1 MTGALATINFDTDVY
16 RRAVGSTVAFITEAR
31 GTASVSTVTYTAR
44 AFVRAGAKC
53 TIDDVCALVKRRGRA
68 MDLTCIVMEEK
79 SEKSAKSAKST
90 KKEKSDPDAA
100 YGAYGAAIKA
110 KRGRAFK
117 NCVSFKLEDEGARVS
132 VKIFR
137 TLAINVTGATG
148 LSSIERVNRRVRS
161 ILCAAAH
168 GDDASDEHAVEVR
181 LWSVDM
187 TQVAW
192 FTCDP
197 GSALDVQKM
206 HTLAVETIDADTGPW
221 KVASLEMRRH
231 TALRLS
237 THASGERGDAKVSV
251 CVWPCGTTTLIG
263 KDPSSVRA
271 VVQWISR
278 ALPQCRVTLSVP
290 RKLTPAQARAT

>member
-1 MTGALATINFDTDVY
+1 
-16 RRAVGSTVAFITEAR
+16 
-31 GTASVSTVTYTAR
+31 
-44 AFVRAGAKC
+44 
-53 TIDDVCALVKRRGRA
+53 
-68 MDLTCIVMEEK
+68 
-79 SEKSAKSAKST
+79 
-90 KKEKSDPDAA
+90 
-100 YGAYGAAIKA
+100 
-110 KRGRAFK
+110 
-117 NCVSFKLEDEGARVS
+117 
-132 VKIFR
+132 
-137 TLAINVTGATG
+137 
-148 LSSIERVNRRVRS
+148 
-161 ILCAAAH
+161 
-168 GDDASDEHAVEVR
+168 
-181 LWSVDM
+181 M

-237 THASGERGDAKVSV
+237 THASGERVDAKVSV

-271 VVQWISR
+271 VVQWIAR
-278 ALPQCRVTLSVP
+278 ALPLCRVTLSVP

>member
-16 RRAVGSTVAFITEAR
+16 RRAVGSTMAYIAEAR

-53 TIDDVCALVKRRGRA
+53 ALDDVCALLKRRGRA
-68 MDLTCIVMEEK
+68 LGLTCIVMEAEK
-79 SEKSAKSAKST
+79 S
-90 KKEKSDPDAA
+90 KEKPDAA
-100 YGAYGAAIKA
+100 FSSRSSIKA
-110 KRGRAFK
+110 KQGCRAFK
-117 NCVSFKLEDEGARVS
+117 NCVSFKLDDEGARVS

-137 TLAINVTGATG
+137 TLAVNVTGATG

-161 ILCAAAH
+161 ILCAAAR
-168 GDDASDEHAVEVR
+168 GDDASDENAVDVR
-181 LWSVDM
+181 LWSIDM

-197 GSALDVQKM
+197 GSALDVQRM
-206 HTLAVETIDADTGPW
+206 HTLAVEAIDADAGPW

-237 THASGERGDAKVSV
+237 THATGERGDAKVSV

-271 VVQWISR
+271 VVQWIAR
-278 ALPQCRVTLSVP
+278 ALPLCRVTLSVP

>member
-16 RRAVGSTVAFITEAR
+16 RRAVGSTIAYITEAR

-53 TIDDVCALVKRRGRA
+53 ALDDVCALLKRRGRA
-68 MDLTCIVMEEK
+68 MGLTCIVMEAVAAVAAVAPKQTLK
-79 SEKSAKSAKST
+79 SS
-90 KKEKSDPDAA
+90 
-100 YGAYGAAIKA
+100 IKA
-110 KRGRAFK
+110 KTAKRAFK

-132 VKIFR
+132 VKVFR
-137 TLAINVTGATG
+137 TLAVNVTGATG

-161 ILCAAAH
+161 ILCAAAQ
-168 GDDASDEHAVEVR
+168 GDDASDEHAVDVR
-181 LWSVDM
+181 LWSIDM

-237 THASGERGDAKVSV
+237 THATGERGDAKVSV

-263 KDPSSVRA
+263 KDQARVRA
-271 VVQWISR
+271 VVQWIAR
-278 ALPQCRVTLSVP
+278 ALPLCRVTLSVP

>member
-1 MTGALATINFDTDVY
+1 M
-16 RRAVGSTVAFITEAR
+16 AFITEAR

-79 SEKSAKSAKST
+79 SEKSAKST

-161 ILCAAAH
+161 ILCAAAR
-168 GDDASDEHAVEVR
+168 GDDASDENAVDVR
-181 LWSVDM
+181 LWSIDM
-187 TQVAW
+187 TQVSW
-192 FTCDP
+192 FACDA
-197 GSALDVQKM
+197 SAAIDVQKM
-206 HTLAVETIDADTGPW
+206 HALAVGTIDSDEGPW

-237 THASGERGDAKVSV
+237 SHATGERAESKISA
-251 CVWPCGTTTLIG
+251 CVWPCGTITLVG
-263 KDPSSVRA
+263 KDPTR
-271 VVQWISR
+271 
-278 ALPQCRVTLSVP
+278 
-290 RKLTPAQARAT
+290 ARAAVQ